1 MEQDQETESELI
13 FEGDLGG
20 VFNPETD
27 QTISGHEEVEV
38 EPVETEVVDAMQL
51 GLEGMPEEP
60 HQEQIIVEEDTLAN
74 TIELMPPG
82 QSVEIPQEQE
92 AEASLEDQL
101 RSTERLDRSSP
112 DLWPQNL
119 PTAALHLLAKNQPK
133 TGGTD
138 NTGVW
143 TQGLDPEDINLL
155 HQFGSLTSASLVEEV
170 KKLQNIAYQL
180 GLEEAKEMT
189 RGKLLHVLDDGGYN
203 GKMEK
208 ESHVQRLWK

>member
-1 MEQDQETESELI
+1 METELI

-27 QTISGHEEVEV
+27 QTISVHEEVEV
-38 EPVETEVVDAMQL
+38 EPVETEVGVDDMQL
-51 GLEGMPEEP
+51 GLEEIPEEA
-60 HQEQIIVEEDTLAN
+60 QQIIVEEDTLAN
-74 TIELMPPG
+74 TIQLLPPA
-82 QSVEIPQEQE
+82 QSVEIPQET
-92 AEASLEDQL
+92 EASLEDQL

-133 TGGTD
+133 TGGND
-138 NTGVW
+138 NTGIW

-189 RGKLLHVLDDGGYN
+189 RGKLLHVLDDTGYN
-203 GKMEK
+203 GSLEK